1 MPFYATRDDLKAGKL
16 PWVDIDDFEF
26 FYFNRP
32 SATPAHNTA
41 AAQAAGHTAI
51 WGTAARDATVREVIP
66 TSPKERLIV
75 LSGEIYVE
83 GEHIRAHLGRRDW
96 IDVPPSGLKL
106 TNLSSASVEVLRI
119 AGNWKQAIR
128 TEIFHFRPDKPC
140 EVHYHDGDEYWFVF
154 RGHFTLTYDGQQYQM
169 GPGGMLAA
177 GMGIEHGTPEPEEL
191 FEGVGFATQLEGQ
204 GRDGHLTRELH
215 GVPTPN
221 REEVVPA

>member
-1 MPFYATRDDLKAGKL
+1 MPVYTRETLKTNKV

-32 SATPAHNTA
+32 SATPAFNTA
-41 AAQAAGHTAI
+41 AAEAAGHTAI
-51 WGTAARDATVREVIP
+51 WGTAARDATSREVIP
-66 TSPKERLIV
+66 TSPKERLVV
-75 LSGEIYVE
+75 LSGELYVE
-83 GEHIRAHLGRRDW
+83 GENVRAHLGRRDW

-106 TNLSSASVEVLRI
+106 TNVSTSSAEVLRI

-140 EVHYHDGDEYWFVF
+140 EVHFHDGDEYWFVF
-154 RGHFTLTYDGQQYQM
+154 RGHFTLTYNDREYPM

-177 GMGIEHGTPEPEEL
+177 GMGIEHGTPAPEEL
-191 FEGVGFATQLEGQ
+191 FEGVGFATQLEGR

-215 GVPTPN
+215 GTPVPN
-221 REEVVPA
+221 RDEPVTV